1 MKPLS
6 WAMARLVL
14 IELIVFAV
22 CLLLYQLIPYHT
34 IGEYLVVDA
43 LYYFKRSIRILSVA
57 MLASAAICWVKN
69 LRCPY
74 CGLGYAMPWWGRRQ
88 KHFCAKCG
96 REITFDD
103 VTK

>member
-6 WAMARLVL
+6 RAMARLVL
-14 IELIVFAV
+14 IELIASGV
-22 CLLLYQLIPYHT
+22 CFLLYWLIPYHT
-34 IGEYLVVDA
+34 IGDYRVVDA
-43 LYYFKRSIRILSVA
+43 LYYFKQSLQILPFALLANVA
-57 MLASAAICWVKN
+57 VCWMKN

-74 CGLGYAMPWWGRRQ
+74 CGLGYAMPWWGKGE

-103 VTK
+103 VSQ